1 MNIQPVTTTPQFGSL
16 LTKLFKRGK
25 LKDVKYGLYGGKLT
39 SDNVTDEHVIPR
51 SKGGPDD
58 IGNLALATKSNN
70 SARSNYP
77 LSNYLTDENLD
88 RYIKQFE
95 GINYPQYNFNGKNYI
110 KRLLHSIAKALGIK

>member
-25 LKDVKYGLYGGKLT
+25 LKDVEYGLYGGKLT
-39 SDNVTDEHVIPR
+39 SNNVTDEHVIPR

-70 SARSNYP
+70 SSRGNRP
-77 LSNYLTDENLD
+77 LSDYLTDENLS
-88 RYIKQFE
+88 RYTKQFE
-95 GINYPQYNFNGKNYI
+95 GINYPQYNFNGKSYI
-110 KRLLHSIAKALGIK
+110 KRLLNSIAKALGMK